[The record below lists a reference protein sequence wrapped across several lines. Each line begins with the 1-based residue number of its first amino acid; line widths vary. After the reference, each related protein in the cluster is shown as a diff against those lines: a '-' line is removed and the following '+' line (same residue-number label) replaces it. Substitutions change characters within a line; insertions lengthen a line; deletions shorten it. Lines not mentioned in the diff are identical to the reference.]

1 MEQKHIFLRMVCWHK
16 IRLSYLFKTISTWDQ
31 VMSVVVKPFHVKDTQ
46 TEIYLAADPKLKI
59 CCSRDPPPEGKTKH
73 INLKN
78 TT

>member
-1 MEQKHIFLRMVCWHK
+1 
-16 IRLSYLFKTISTWDQ
+16 
-31 VMSVVVKPFHVKDTQ
+31 MSVVVKPFHVKDTQ

-59 CCSRDPPPEGKTKH
+59 CCSRDPPPPPEGKTKH